1 MPEKQEALASQEFI
15 EIKSIEN
22 DTLIL
27 KNGNIRKVILVSGI
41 NFALKSEEEQ
51 GMIIHIFQGFLNS
64 LDFSVQF
71 FVHSRKINID
81 DYLKRLGDRE
91 VQEDN
96 ELLKNQIHEYQEF
109 IRALVAQNAIM
120 KKHFFVVIPYD
131 SIQLPKAGTDIANK
145 FLGFFK
151 KTTPAQISTEQESDL
166 KEKLEQLDQR
176 VDHVINGLHQL
187 GIRAVPLNNEEL
199 LELFYNLYNP
209 ATTEK
214 KVGEIPKK

>member
-15 EIKSIEN
+15 EIKSIED

-27 KNGNIRKVILVSGI
+27 KNGNIRKVVLVSGT

-81 DYLKRLGDRE
+81 NYLKRLGDRE
-91 VQEDN
+91 IQEDN

-109 IRALVAQNAIM
+109 ISALVAQNAIM
-120 KKHFFVVIPYD
+120 KKHFFVVVPYD
-131 SIQLPKAGTDIANK
+131 SVQLPKAGSDITNK
-145 FLGFFK
+145 LLGFFS
-151 KTTPAQISTEQESDL
+151 KTAPQASSEQESDL

-209 ATTEK
+209 ATIEK